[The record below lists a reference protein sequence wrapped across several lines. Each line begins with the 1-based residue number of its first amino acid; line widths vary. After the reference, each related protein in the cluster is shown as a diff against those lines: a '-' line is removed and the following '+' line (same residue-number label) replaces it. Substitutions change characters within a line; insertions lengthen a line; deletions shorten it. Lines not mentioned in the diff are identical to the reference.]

1 MLISTRSMPK
11 PSISRILTLR
21 RLAARASAALPA
33 GLALGALALP
43 ADPSG
48 ALAASTPACTTSGL
62 VIWLNQEGGG
72 GALGSI
78 YYKLELTNLS
88 GHACTLYGFPGV
100 AAVNLAGRQLGLA
113 ATREPTPK
121 KRLVTLAGAHATLTN
136 GDTATALVRII
147 DVGALPGCRPV
158 AAAGLRVY
166 PPGQTRS
173 KVIPFPFETCS
184 RGGRSNLLV
193 QAVGAQE

>member
-1 MLISTRSMPK
+1 MLTSADS
-11 PSISRILTLR
+11 SIPTIR
-21 RLAARASAALPA
+21 RLAARASATLAAVLATGAVLVA
-33 GLALGALALP
+33 GA
-43 ADPSG
+43 STS
-48 ALAASTPACTTSGL
+48 ALAAGTPACTTSGL

-100 AAVNLAGRQLGLA
+100 AAVNLEGRQLGLA
-113 ATREPTPK
+113 AAREPTPK
-121 KRLVTLAGAHATLTN
+121 KGLVMLSGGISTLGS
-136 GDTATALVRII
+136 DETATAIVRIV

-158 AAAGLRVY
+158 VAAGLRVY

-173 KVIPFPFETCS
+173 KVIPFPFETCT
-184 RGGRSNLLV
+184 RGARSSLLV
-193 QAVGAQE
+193 QAVSASE

>member
-1 MLISTRSMPK
+1 MLTSADRSIPK
-11 PSISRILTLR
+11 IR
-21 RLAARASAALPA
+21 RLAGRASATLAATLAMGAIVLP
-33 GLALGALALP
+33 GQP
-43 ADPSG
+43 TG
-48 ALAASTPACTTSGL
+48 ALAASTPTCATSGL

-88 GHACTLYGFPGV
+88 GRTCTLYGFPGV

-113 ATREPTPK
+113 ATRESTPK
-121 KRLVTLAGAHATLTN
+121 KGLVTLSGGASTLSSN
-136 GDTATALVRII
+136 ETATAIVRII

-158 AAAGLRVY
+158 VAAGLRVY

-173 KVIPFPFETCS
+173 KVIPFPFEICS
-184 RGGRSNLLV
+184 RGARSSLLV
-193 QAVGAQE
+193 QAVSASE

>member
-1 MLISTRSMPK
+1 MLTSADWRIPK
-11 PSISRILTLR
+11 VR
-21 RLAARASAALPA
+21 RLAVRASATLAATLATGAIVLPA
-33 GLALGALALP
+33 EP
-43 ADPSG
+43 PG
-48 ALAASTPACTTSGL
+48 ALAASTPTCATSGL

-113 ATREPTPK
+113 ATRETTPK
-121 KRLVTLAGAHATLTN
+121 N
-136 GDTATALVRII
+136 VRIV

-184 RGGRSNLLV
+184 RGGRSSLLV
-193 QAVGAQE
+193 QAVSASE

>member
-1 MLISTRSMPK
+1 MLTSADWSIPK
-11 PSISRILTLR
+11 IK
-21 RLAARASAALPA
+21 RLAGRAAATLAAALA
-33 GLALGALALP
+33 TGAIVLP
-43 ADPSG
+43 AEPTG
-48 ALAASTPACTTSGL
+48 ALAASTPRCATSGL

-88 GHACTLYGFPGV
+88 GHTCTLYGFPGV

-121 KRLVTLAGAHATLTN
+121 KGLVMLAGGPSTLT
-136 GDTATALVRII
+136 DRETATAIVRII

-158 AAAGLRVY
+158 TAAGLRVY

-173 KVIPFPFETCS
+173 KVTPFPFETCS
-184 RGGRSNLLV
+184 RGARSSLLV
-193 QAVGAQE
+193 QAVSASE

>member
-1 MLISTRSMPK
+1 MLTSADWSIPK
-11 PSISRILTLR
+11 IR
-21 RLAARASAALPA
+21 RLAGRASATLAAALATGAIVLPA
-33 GLALGALALP
+33 EP
-43 ADPSG
+43 TG
-48 ALAASTPACTTSGL
+48 ALAASTPTCATSGL

-88 GHACTLYGFPGV
+88 GHTCTLYGFPGV

-113 ATREPTPK
+113 AARESTPK
-121 KRLVTLAGAHATLTN
+121 KGLVTLAGGPSTLT
-136 GDTATALVRII
+136 DHETATAIVRIV

-173 KVIPFPFETCS
+173 KVIPFPFETCT
-184 RGGRSNLLV
+184 RGGRSSLLV
-193 QAVGAQE
+193 QAVSASE

>member
-1 MLISTRSMPK
+1 MLRPFTSH
-11 PSISRILTLR
+11 ILVLR
-21 RLAARASAALPA
+21 RRCARASAASA
-33 GLALGALALP
+33 AALALGALALP
-43 ADPSG
+43 AGPTG

-113 ATREPTPK
+113 ATREPTPRK
-121 KRLVTLAGAHATLTN
+121 PLVTLAGAHVTLTD
-136 GDTATALVRII
+136 GDTASALIRIV

>member
-1 MLISTRSMPK
+1 MLTSADWRVPK
-11 PSISRILTLR
+11 VR
-21 RLAARASAALPA
+21 RLAVRASATLAATLATGAIVLPA
-33 GLALGALALP
+33 EP
-43 ADPSG
+43 PG
-48 ALAASTPACTTSGL
+48 ALAASTPTCATSGL

-113 ATREPTPK
+113 ATRETTPK
-121 KRLVTLAGAHATLTN
+121 NGLVTLAGGRSTLTN
-136 GDTATALVRII
+136 HETATAIVRIV

-184 RGGRSNLLV
+184 RGGRSSLLV
-193 QAVGAQE
+193 QAVSASE

>member
-1 MLISTRSMPK
+1 MLTSADWSIPK
-11 PSISRILTLR
+11 IR
-21 RLAARASAALPA
+21 RLAGRVSATLAAALA
-33 GLALGALALP
+33 TGAIVLP
-43 ADPSG
+43 AEPTG
-48 ALAASTPACTTSGL
+48 ALAASTPTCATSGL

-88 GHACTLYGFPGV
+88 GHTCTLYGFPGV

-113 ATREPTPK
+113 AIRESTPK
-121 KRLVTLAGAHATLTN
+121 KGLVTLAGAPSTLTN
-136 GDTATALVRII
+136 HETATAIVRIV

-173 KVIPFPFETCS
+173 KVIPFPFETCT
-184 RGGRSNLLV
+184 RGGRSSLLV
-193 QAVGAQE
+193 QAVSASE

>member
-1 MLISTRSMPK
+1 MPISARSMLRPFA
-11 PSISRILTLR
+11 SHILVLR
-21 RLAARASAALPA
+21 RRCARASAASA
-33 GLALGALALP
+33 AALALGALALP
-43 ADPSG
+43 AGPTG

-113 ATREPTPK
+113 ATREPTPRK
-121 KRLVTLAGAHATLTN
+121 PLVTLAGAHATLTD
-136 GDTATALVRII
+136 GDTASALIRIV